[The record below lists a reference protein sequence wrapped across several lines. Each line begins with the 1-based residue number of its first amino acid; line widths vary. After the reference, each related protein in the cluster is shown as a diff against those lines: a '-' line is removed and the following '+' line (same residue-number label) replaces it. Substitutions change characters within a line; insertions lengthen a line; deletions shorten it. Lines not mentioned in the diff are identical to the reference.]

1 MGFMAPNAGN
11 DVTSLNSGETYEMRN
26 NLVVRPF
33 RTQHVIPSQVSFSIL
48 SSYVQFTVKYE
59 IEC

>member
-1 MGFMAPNAGN
+1 MALQVGD

-33 RTQHVIPSQVSFSIL
+33 RTQHSIPSQVNFIIL
-48 SSYVQFTVKYE
+48 SSYVQFTVKDE
-59 IEC
+59 MDC